1 MSSGY
6 SNGVGRAF
14 TIKKGSFL
22 SGAALL
28 AVQSKEAGIALVCT
42 LRLRK
47 KRSALGVTLRLLS
60 LLWHILFQLLT
71 YLVKILM
78 E

>member
-1 MSSGY
+1 MGY

-14 TIKKGSFL
+14 AIKKGSFL

-42 LRLRK
+42 LSTTQKALR
-47 KRSALGVTLRLLS
+47 SGCYPSTTLGVVAYS
-60 LLWHILFQLLT
+60 FQLVT